1 MKNLLS
7 FFYTKKKPVEVYNSQ
22 ELLNRLRKIYAS
34 KITLNEVCQMLL
46 EELIGKMKI
55 SAGFI
60 MLIKRNKNIW
70 LREVGSH
77 TLPDINE
84 KEFNIL
90 IEKSYNASPQRV
102 LVYEKM
108 EECEEKAIMKKY
120 NLHIVL
126 ALVAENTII
135 GAMCFSE
142 KLGSTPYTDEDIAL
156 LNVLTTESAIAIRN
170 ALSFEELKEFNIIL
184 EAEVKK
190 ATADLQRA
198 NERLQELDKLKD
210 EFVSLA
216 SHELRTPMTA
226 IKSYL
231 WMVLNKSQG
240 LSPQIN
246 HYILVAYQS
255 TEHLLQLV
263 QNMLTVSR
271 IDAGRVQLTVEQ
283 FDLVELIQELYDEL
297 KITAE
302 ENRLH
307 FLMHSDQK
315 MIFIRGD
322 KEKIR
327 EVIQNLIGNA
337 FKFTTSEGTIR
348 TTIYEKDTSVIVK
361 INNTGSYIPPEDLT
375 KLFNKFSRL
384 ENTSSSQE
392 SRPQGT
398 GLGLYI
404 TKQIVEM
411 HKGTIVVDSNK
422 EAGTTFTITLPNTV

>member
-1 MKNLLS
+1 
-7 FFYTKKKPVEVYNSQ
+7 
-22 ELLNRLRKIYAS
+22 
-34 KITLNEVCQMLL
+34 
-46 EELIGKMKI
+46 
-55 SAGFI
+55 
-60 MLIKRNKNIW
+60 
-70 LREVGSH
+70 
-77 TLPDINE
+77 
-84 KEFNIL
+84 
-90 IEKSYNASPQRV
+90 
-102 LVYEKM
+102 
-108 EECEEKAIMKKY
+108 
-120 NLHIVL
+120 
-126 ALVAENTII
+126 
-135 GAMCFSE
+135 
-142 KLGSTPYTDEDIAL
+142 
-156 LNVLTTESAIAIRN
+156 
-170 ALSFEELKEFNIIL
+170 
-184 EAEVKK
+184 
-190 ATADLQRA
+190 
-198 NERLQELDKLKD
+198 
-210 EFVSLA
+210 
-216 SHELRTPMTA
+216 
-226 IKSYL
+226 
-231 WMVLNKSQG
+231 
-240 LSPQIN
+240 
-246 HYILVAYQS
+246 
-255 TEHLLQLV
+255 
-263 QNMLTVSR
+263 MLTVSR
-271 IDAGRVQLTVEQ
+271 IEAGRVQLTVEQ